1 VGIFSIPW
9 MVIFGEPEPFF
20 TRKKIGINS
29 SSKMLRAVNS
39 EVELKIIIAAK
50 KLCIWCNS

>member
-1 VGIFSIPW
+1 
-9 MVIFGEPEPFF
+9 MVILGEPEPFF

-29 SSKMLRAVNS
+29 SSKMLRAVTQ
-39 EVELKIIIAAK
+39 VELEIIIAAK

>member
-1 VGIFSIPW
+1 
-9 MVIFGEPEPFF
+9 MVIFGEPALFF

-29 SSKMLRAVNS
+29 SSKMLTAVNS
-39 EVELKIIIAAK
+39 EVELEIIITAK